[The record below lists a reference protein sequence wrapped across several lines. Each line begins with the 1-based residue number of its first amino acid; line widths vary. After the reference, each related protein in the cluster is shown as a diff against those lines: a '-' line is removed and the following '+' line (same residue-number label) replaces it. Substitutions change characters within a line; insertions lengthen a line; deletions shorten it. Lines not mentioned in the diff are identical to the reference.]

1 MTDSA
6 FADKLD
12 AVLSRLRLAEA
23 RLEQDEVDDLKDLQ
37 ADVAA
42 LCAGAE
48 RLGAD
53 ARAGLRAA
61 MDGLDALEAKMRA
74 RHEAVET
81 KLRSNPDRKRAL
93 AAYGR
98 P

>member
-6 FADKLD
+6 FADRLD
-12 AVLSRLRLAEA
+12 AVLTRLRLAEA
-23 RLEQDEVDDLKDLQ
+23 RLEQEEIDDLKDLQ
-37 ADVAA
+37 TEIAA
-42 LCAGAE
+42 LCASAE
-48 RLGAD
+48 RLGGD

-61 MDGLDALEAKMRA
+61 LDSLDALEAKMRA
-74 RHEAVET
+74 RHETVET

-98 P
+98 S